1 MENLFQ
7 YTKPNNISMIFDL
20 KGAVV
25 NRSYNGFDESLNIFI
40 QSNKGEIPNL
50 ESWGMRR
57 K

>member
-40 QSNKGEIPNL
+40 QSNKGIIK
-50 ESWGMRR
+50 G
-57 K
+57 KD